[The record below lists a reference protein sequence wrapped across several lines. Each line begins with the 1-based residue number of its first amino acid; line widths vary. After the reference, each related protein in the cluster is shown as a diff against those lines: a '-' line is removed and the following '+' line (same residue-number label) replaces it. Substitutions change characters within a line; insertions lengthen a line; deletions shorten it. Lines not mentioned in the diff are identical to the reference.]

1 MQRGWS
7 NALPER
13 AIGIGWTWLYMLVAT
28 ACLILRR
35 SRAMSLN
42 VAVQMDHI
50 STVNIAGDTS
60 FALSLEAQRRGH
72 RLFHYTPN
80 RLSLSDGKVV
90 ARIEALTVRDVKGD
104 HFTLGEP
111 VRTDLSEMD
120 VILLRQ
126 DPPFDMNYITTT
138 HILERIH
145 PRTLVVNDPAWV
157 RNSPEKIF
165 VTEFADLMPE
175 TLITKDV
182 TEVDAFRRAH
192 GDIIVKPLYGNGGAG
207 IFHLHEAD
215 RNLASLLEMFAQMF
229 REPFIV
235 QRYLKDVR
243 KGDKR
248 IILIDGEPVGAIN
261 RVPAEHDSRSNMHVG
276 GRAEKTEL
284 TAREREICA
293 RIGPS
298 LRERGFVLV
307 GIDVI
312 GDYMT
317 EINVTSP
324 TGVREVKNFGGADI
338 AALFWDAVE
347 RKRS

>member
-1 MQRGWS
+1 
-7 NALPER
+7 
-13 AIGIGWTWLYMLVAT
+13 
-28 ACLILRR
+28 
-35 SRAMSLN
+35 MSLK

-50 STVNIAGDTS
+50 RTVSIAGDTT

-72 RLFHYTPN
+72 QLFHYTPD
-80 RLSLSDGKVV
+80 RLSLSDGRAV
-90 ARIEALTVRDVKGD
+90 ARVEEMSLRDEKNN

-111 VRTDLSEMD
+111 VRTDLAEMD
-120 VILLRQ
+120 VVLLRQ

-157 RNSPEKIF
+157 RNSPEKVF
-165 VTEFADLMPE
+165 VTEFPDLMPE
-175 TLITKDV
+175 TLITRDAE
-182 TEVDAFRRAH
+182 EVSAFRRAH

-207 IFHLHEAD
+207 IFHLRDDD
-215 RNLASLLEMFAQMF
+215 RNLASLLEMFGQMF

-276 GRAEKTEL
+276 GRAEKTDL
-284 TAREREICA
+284 TEREREICG

-312 GDYMT
+312 GDWMT

-324 TGVREVKNFGGADI
+324 TGVREVKRFGGADI
-338 AALFWDAVE
+338 ASLFWDAVE
-347 RKRS
+347 AKRS

>member
-1 MQRGWS
+1 VT
-7 NALPER
+7 LK
-13 AIGIGWTWLYMLVAT
+13 I
-28 ACLILRR
+28 
-35 SRAMSLN
+35 
-42 VAVQMDHI
+42 AVQMDHV
-50 STVNIAGDTS
+50 STINIAGDTT

-72 RLFHYTPN
+72 SLFHYTPD
-80 RLSLSDGKVV
+80 RLTLRDGKAF
-90 ARIEALTVRDVKGD
+90 ARIEAMTVKDEKGS
-104 HFTLGEP
+104 HYSLGKP

-120 VILLRQ
+120 VVLLRQ

-165 VTEFADLMPE
+165 VTEFPDLMPE
-175 TLITKDV
+175 TLITKDPQ
-182 TEVDAFRRAH
+182 EIAAFRKEH
-192 GDIIVKPLYGNGGAG
+192 GDVIIKPLYGNGGAG
-207 IFHLHEAD
+207 VFHLGDAD
-215 RNLASLLEMFAQMF
+215 RNLSSLLEMFSQMF
-229 REPFIV
+229 REPLIV

-248 IILIDGEPVGAIN
+248 IILIEGEAVGAIN
-261 RVPAEHDSRSNMHVG
+261 RVPAEFESRSNMHVG
-276 GRAEKTEL
+276 GRPERTEL
-284 TAREREICA
+284 TGREREICS

-298 LRERGFVLV
+298 LKERGFILV

-324 TGVREVKNFGGADI
+324 TGVREVQNFGGADI

-347 RKRS
+347 SKRS

>member
-1 MQRGWS
+1 MP
-7 NALPER
+7 LK
-13 AIGIGWTWLYMLVAT
+13 
-28 ACLILRR
+28 
-35 SRAMSLN
+35 
-42 VAVQMDHI
+42 VAVQMDHV
-50 STVNIAGDTS
+50 STVSIAGDTS

-72 RLFHYTPN
+72 KLFHYTPD
-80 RLSLSDGKVV
+80 RLSMLGGKVF
-90 ARIEALTVRDVKGD
+90 ARIEEMTVRDEKGN
-104 HFTLGEP
+104 HFSLGEP
-111 VRTDLSEMD
+111 VRTDLQEMD

-138 HILERIH
+138 HMLERIH
-145 PRTLVVNDPAWV
+145 PRTLVVNDPVWV

-165 VTEFADLMPE
+165 VTEFPDLMPA
-175 TLITKDV
+175 TLITKDAD
-182 TEVDAFRRAH
+182 EVAAFRREH

-207 IFHLHEAD
+207 VFHLHDAD
-215 RNLASLLEMFAQMF
+215 RNLASLLEMFGQMF
-229 REPFIV
+229 REAFIV

-248 IILIDGEPVGAIN
+248 IILIEGEPVGAIN

-284 TAREREICA
+284 TEREREICA

-298 LRERGFVLV
+298 LKERGFVLV

-312 GDYMT
+312 GDWMT

-324 TGVREVKNFGGADI
+324 TGVREVQRFGGADI
-338 AALFWDAVE
+338 ASLFWDAVE
-347 RKRS
+347 ARKG

>member
-1 MQRGWS
+1 M
-7 NALPER
+7 ALK
-13 AIGIGWTWLYMLVAT
+13 
-28 ACLILRR
+28 
-35 SRAMSLN
+35 

-50 STVNIAGDTS
+50 STVSIAGDTS

-72 RLFHYTPN
+72 ELFHYTPD
-80 RLSLSDGKVV
+80 RLSMEGGKIY
-90 ARIEALTVRDVKGD
+90 ARIEAMEVRDVQGD
-104 HFTLGEP
+104 HYTLGEE

-138 HILERIH
+138 HLLERIH
-145 PRTLVVNDPAWV
+145 PQTLVVNDPAWV

-165 VTEFADLMPE
+165 VTEFPDLMPE
-175 TLITKDV
+175 TLITKDPR
-182 TEVDAFRRAH
+182 EVDAFRKQH

-215 RNLASLLEMFAQMF
+215 RNLSSLLEMFEQMF
-229 REPFIV
+229 REPYIV

-261 RVPAEHDSRSNMHVG
+261 RVPAEHDARSNMHAG
-276 GRAEKTEL
+276 GRAEPTEL

-298 LRERGFVLV
+298 LKERGFILV

-324 TGVREVKNFGGADI
+324 TGIREIKRFGGADI

-347 RKRS
+347 AKRA